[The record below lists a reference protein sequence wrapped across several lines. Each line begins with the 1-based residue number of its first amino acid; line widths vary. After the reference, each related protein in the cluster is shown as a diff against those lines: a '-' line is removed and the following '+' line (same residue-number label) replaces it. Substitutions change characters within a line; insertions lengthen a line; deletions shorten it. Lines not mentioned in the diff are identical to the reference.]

1 MRLKARPVIVL
12 AVCAGVVGGVVIYEA
27 SGSTASSCATPDPHA
42 YAGSECY
49 SLSSA
54 LALHQL
60 VLPATATDVH
70 FKVAPGDQM
79 WLTFTDSPSG
89 LAEFS
94 TRSHHCTP
102 VQERGVA
109 SISPD
114 VAEQVGWPFNKYY
127 ATVQSAQQLLN
138 CIDGTSEEQ
147 DETTV
152 YQESAT
158 VDVVYWYSESMQAF
172 NN

>member
-1 MRLKARPVIVL
+1 LRLKARPVIVL

-60 VLPATATDVH
+60 
-70 FKVAPGDQM
+70 
-79 WLTFTDSPSG
+79 G